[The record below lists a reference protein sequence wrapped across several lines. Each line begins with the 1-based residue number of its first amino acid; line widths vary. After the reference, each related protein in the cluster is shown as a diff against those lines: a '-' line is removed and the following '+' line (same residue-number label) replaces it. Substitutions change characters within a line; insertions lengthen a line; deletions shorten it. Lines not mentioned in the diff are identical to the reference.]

1 MIKCDEGDIEL
12 NGTKGDL
19 MADLGCLIYVC
30 RKKFGDDFVKQSLL
44 LSNVSQTKFEEM
56 EDYLNDV
63 LEDLDKEIRQ
73 MALTG
78 VLSKM
83 PEEKLA
89 ELRKEL
95 KGD

>member
-30 RKKFGDDFVKQSLL
+30 RKKFGDDFVKQCIYM
-44 LSNVSQTKFEEM
+44 SNVSQNDLEEM
-56 EDYLNDV
+56 DDYLNDV
-63 LEDLDKEIRQ
+63 LENLDKEIRQ